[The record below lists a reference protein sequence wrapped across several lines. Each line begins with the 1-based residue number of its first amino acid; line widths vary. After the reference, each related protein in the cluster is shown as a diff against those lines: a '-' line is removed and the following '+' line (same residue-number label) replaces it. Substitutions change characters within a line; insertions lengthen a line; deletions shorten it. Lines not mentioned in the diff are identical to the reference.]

1 MNRMR
6 IGRLGLVFIMLF
18 ALPAIIVGAAGTSAL
33 AHASAWNGHAVGT
46 VFAASDVCDACE
58 HTGHE
63 RGDVCAV
70 ACAVSALPS
79 MVMEVQPM
87 GVGREG
93 WAAITARIG
102 GRSIGP
108 EAEPPRGT
116 TLA

>member
-1 MNRMR
+1 MTRMR
-6 IGRLGLVFIMLF
+6 LGHLGFLFVMLF
-18 ALPAIIVGAAGTSAL
+18 ALPTLIVGVQGRSAL
-33 AHASAWNGHAVGT
+33 AHAAAWNGHT
-46 VFAASDVCDACE
+46 VEAAFTASDACDACE

-79 MVMEVQPM
+79 IVMDVQPM
-87 GVGREG
+87 RIGREG
-93 WAAITARIG
+93 WVAITARIG

-108 EAEPPRGT
+108 EVEPPRGA